1 MTCVVQFPSPDTVA
15 SPLPLLSFFPHLPLS
30 HRSAPI
36 ATPNL
41 HTPTPPPSPNRSPFS
56 LHPHQRRVSCAKPSF
71 NPYQPVRRRP
81 FFFSFPSF
89 FFFSS
94 LFSFLSLPLSLS
106 FFSLSFPLSSS
117 FFLPENLSPFKP
129 EKHGQPLL
137 SLRIDTRGGGVK
149 ILGHL
154 FSTSRTYETP
164 FPPFPLTSMRPIVP
178 PSDRSHGGERFR

>member
-89 FFFSS
+89 LFFFLPFFPSS
-94 LFSFLSLPLSLS
+94 LSLPLL
-106 FFSLSFPLSSS
+106 FFPFISPF
-117 FFLPENLSPFKP
+117 FFLFSSRESL
-129 EKHGQPLL
+129 PLQA
-137 SLRIDTRGGGVK
+137 RKTRPTPPIPPYRYEGGGENTWPSVFHESNVRNAVPAVP
-149 ILGHL
+149 IDFDATDRATLR
-154 FSTSRTYETP
+154 SISR
-164 FPPFPLTSMRPIVP
+164 R
-178 PSDRSHGGERFR
+178 